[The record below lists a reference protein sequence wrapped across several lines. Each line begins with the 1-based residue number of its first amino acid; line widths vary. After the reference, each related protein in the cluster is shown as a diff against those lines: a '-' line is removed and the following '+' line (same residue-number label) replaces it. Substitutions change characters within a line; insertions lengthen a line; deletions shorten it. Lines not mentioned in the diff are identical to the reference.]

1 MAKAS
6 QDNDEVSRCEG
17 AKPLRLSVVTPN
29 YNGAAFI
36 EETLKS
42 VAAQNYANLDYV
54 VVDGASS
61 DASLDLIDRY
71 RDTITTL
78 VSEPDR
84 GHADAVNKGFAAS
97 AGEIMGWINSDDI
110 LLPGA
115 LGFVDRVFRARP
127 DVEWITGRASSMNE
141 NGRIEW
147 VGPVRP
153 WSRLR
158 LLNSDC
164 KWIQQES
171 TFWRRSLWER
181 AGGGLDLGYD
191 LANDFDLW
199 ARFFRHA
206 DLFTVNRFL
215 GCFRVREG
223 QRSIAFKKKYEAE
236 TKAILKRELRRL
248 EPDYRRKFAKLLP
261 SPADLFRPLVAVG
274 ADHRRRICDPPIIE
288 PEELAVASAPKRKP
302 VAPIDRPETADRLW
316 RFRNI
321 HKGERCF
328 IMGNGPSLNRT
339 DLSKLADEAVFAC
352 NSAFLLFDRIGWR
365 PRYYACVDSRVLPD
379 RARDIDAMLRANP
392 EMTAFFPA
400 VIQEHTGEKLRT
412 SARLVIPTGANRF
425 FFSEVPNSAD
435 NLPQSMFSYDID
447 DCIVQPFTV
456 AITMLQIAAY
466 MGFSEIYLIGCDTDY
481 VVTQTVRRQRDK
493 TAPGVALTSRK
504 DDDPNHFDNRYFGR
518 NRKWHAPR
526 PELMIRHYAYAKEAL
541 DAIGVAVYNA
551 TVGGKLEVFPR
562 RDFDGLFGERESQM
576 AASNEASD
584 PASLA
589 PRAAAG
595 VIWRARSILIVLA
608 LVALALVGLSRLP
621 AFAGSS
627 GYFWGA
633 AGFLILLGLI
643 GVTALRLRGF
653 IIDLSQQ
660 VLDLSNGACR
670 PPDGAVIARI
680 EADREIE
687 RLRAEIEAL
696 KKQLS
701 AR

>member
-1 MAKAS
+1 MTKVP
-6 QDNDEVSRCEG
+6 QDKDDISRRGG
-17 AKPLRLSVVTPN
+17 ARPLRLSLVTPN

-36 EETLKS
+36 EETLRS
-42 VAAQNYANLDYV
+42 VAAQNYPNLDYV
-54 VVDGASS
+54 VIDGASA
-61 DASLDLIDRY
+61 DASLDLITRY
-71 RDTITTL
+71 RDMITTL

-115 LGFVDRVFRARP
+115 LDFVGRVFRARP
-127 DVEWITGRASSMNE
+127 DIEWITGRASSMDDS
-141 NGRIEW
+141 GRIQW

-158 LLNSDC
+158 FLNGDH

-181 AGGGLDLGYD
+181 AGGGLDLNYD

-206 DLFTVNRFL
+206 ELFTVNRFL
-215 GCFRVREG
+215 GCFRIREG
-223 QRSIAFKKKYEAE
+223 QRSIAFKTKYEAE
-236 TKAILKRELRRL
+236 AKAILKRELHRL
-248 EPDYRRKFAKLLP
+248 DPDYRRKFARLLP
-261 SPADLFRPLVAVG
+261 SPADLLRPPVAIG

-288 PEELAVASAPKRKP
+288 PEEIAAAPASKPKP
-302 VAPIDRPETADRLW
+302 VAPIDRPETPDRLG
-316 RFRNI
+316 RFKNI

-328 IMGNGPSLNRT
+328 IMGNGPSLNKM
-339 DLSKLADEAVFAC
+339 DLSRLAGETVFAC
-352 NSAFLLFDRIGWR
+352 NSALLLFDRIGWR
-365 PRYYACVDSRVLPD
+365 PKYYACVDSRVLPD
-379 RARDIDAMLRANP
+379 RARDIDAMLRSNP
-392 EMTAFFPA
+392 GMTAFFPA
-400 VIQEHTGEKLRT
+400 IVQKHTGEKAR
-412 SARLVIPTGANRF
+412 SPARLIMPTGANRYF
-425 FFSEVPNSAD
+425 FNEVSNSID
-435 NLPQSMFSYDID
+435 NLPHSMFSYDID
-447 DCIVQPFTV
+447 DKVVQPFTV

-481 VVTQTVRRQRDK
+481 VVTETVREEKDR

-504 DDDPNHFDNRYFGR
+504 DDDLNHFDHRYFGR

-541 DAIGVAVYNA
+541 DAIGVATYNT

-562 RDFDGLFGERESQM
+562 RDFDSLFPKHEEQM
-576 AASNEASD
+576 TAANEASG
-584 PASLA
+584 PAPLA

-595 VIWRARSILIVLA
+595 VLWRARTILAVLA
-608 LVALALVGLSRLP
+608 LVALTLVGLSRLP

-670 PPDGAVIARI
+670 PPEGAVIARI

-696 KKQLS
+696 KEELK
-701 AR
+701 AH